1 MPDAD
6 TTELETQ
13 MVFKEEGR
21 AIQCMLKEVDGVSL
35 PAIGLGTW
43 QLRGEEC
50 RAAVEQALDMG
61 YRHVDTAQMYANER
75 PVGQGIVDAN
85 VDRED
90 VFLTTK
96 LWHTDLDRGSVQR
109 EVHGSLEQ
117 LQTDY
122 LDLLLIHWPNPDVPL
137 EETLDAMQQLMNDG
151 LVRHIGVSNFT
162 VDLLEQALDITPNLF
177 CNQVE
182 MHPFYQQQE
191 MQQFCVDHDLFLV
204 AYSPLAQGRVLK
216 HELLQEISDQYDRT
230 PAQVALRWLIQ
241 QDNVAAIPRASDEQY
256 QRANLAAQEF
266 ELSDEDMQ
274 RISSIP
280 QERKLVNPQF
290 APW

>member
-1 MPDAD
+1 MRKEIGG
-6 TTELETQ
+6 TT
-13 MVFKEEGR
+13 
-21 AIQCMLKEVDGVSL
+21 L

-43 QLRGEEC
+43 QLRGAEC
-50 RAAVEQALDMG
+50 RTTVKRALNMG

-75 PVGQGIVDAN
+75 PVGQGIVDAD
-85 VDRED
+85 VDRDD

-117 LQTDY
+117 LRTDY
-122 LDLLLIHWPNPDVPL
+122 IDLLLIHWPNPDVPL
-137 EETLDAMQQLMNDG
+137 EETLGVMQQLQRDG

-162 VDLLEQALDITPNLF
+162 IDLLEEVLDIAPDLF

-182 MHPFYQQQE
+182 LHPFYQQSE
-191 MQQFCVDHDLFLV
+191 MHRFCVDHDLFLV
-204 AYSPLAQGRVLK
+204 AYSPLARGQVLK
-216 HELLQEISDQYDRT
+216 NETLQDIGDRYDRT

-241 QDNVAAIPRASDEQY
+241 HDNVAAIPRAAKEQY
-256 QRANLAAQEF
+256 QRENLEAQEF
-266 ELSDEDMQ
+266 ELLDEDMQ
-274 RISSIP
+274 RINGID
-280 QERKLVNPQF
+280 QQQKLVDPQF